1 MKQLQDFD
9 MSVIIP
15 VVDNWDDFQ
24 NLFPEMAPYCRRNG
38 IEVILVVSPNLS
50 AFVLDYVKAYPFI
63 DWKVLT
69 GDFVSGNRS
78 AAINSAI
85 RLSEKLYVWVWQPET
100 RYVEDVMAELREALG
115 FYEGY
120 YAVGE
125 AMGSWCLMAKRE
137 HLMRIGGYDEA
148 CAVLHD
154 ENLQRR
160 LELAGVCRLSV
171 PLFREYPL
179 RGQWQAYEG
188 IKPEALQ
195 SCLLPM
201 KAVANET
208 GDWGSVY
215 TTQVY
220 NWRDCPFGKEQCV
233 DYLSRLKDF
242 ELGEESVFD
251 KSYPLIALIPTYN
264 ESDRIEDCLRSVEK
278 YCDGIIVLDDD
289 SADDTYQKIYSDKLL
304 LKAKKKRRGFNDREN
319 RNMLLDIAYF
329 FRAEWFIFIDADER
343 FDGRFVDVR
352 DIIKRDDVDVAGVW
366 IANLWDEVNLFRTN
380 MKDSHPLSQNGL
392 WFRWRMFRNRGRMQF
407 CINSR
412 LHFKALPYFNE
423 RITFAHTLL
432 VHVGYLNKTCRK
444 RKYDFYQQEDKQKL
458 FFYEDIQVDIVHTE
472 FVSNIVVGML
482 EVKKWNI
489 NKM

>member
-125 AMGSWCLMAKRE
+125 AMGSWCLMTKRE

-201 KAVANET
+201 EAVANET
-208 GDWGSVY
+208 GDWGTAY
-215 TTQVY
+215 TKLIY
-220 NWRDCPFGKEQCV
+220 NWRDCPFGKELCV

-251 KSYPLIALIPTYN
+251 KPYPLIALIPTYN

-289 SADDTYQKIYSDKLL
+289 SADDTYQKIHSDKLL
-304 LKAKKKRRGFNDREN
+304 LKAKKKRKGFNDKEN
-319 RNMLLDIAYF
+319 RNILLDIAYF
-329 FRAEWFIFIDADER
+329 FQAEWFIFIDADER
-343 FDGRFVDVR
+343 FDDRFVDVR

-366 IANLWDEVNLFRTN
+366 IANLWDNEDMFRTD
-380 MKDSHPLSQNGL
+380 MKDTHPFSQNGL
-392 WFRWRMFRNRGRMQF
+392 WFRWRMFRNKGRMQ
-407 CINSR
+407 IQSENL
-412 LHFKALPYFNE
+412 LHFRTVPYLCKEYNNQ
-423 RITFAHTLL
+423 TLF
-432 VHVGYLNKTCRK
+432 VHYGYIDLLHR
-444 RKYDFYQQEDKQKL
+444 RQKYDFYEKEDPQSL
-458 FFYEDIQVDIVHTE
+458 FFYDDIIAQSI
-472 FVSNIVVGML
+472 ML
-482 EVKKWNI
+482 DRITNVRI
-489 NKM
+489 NRILIK